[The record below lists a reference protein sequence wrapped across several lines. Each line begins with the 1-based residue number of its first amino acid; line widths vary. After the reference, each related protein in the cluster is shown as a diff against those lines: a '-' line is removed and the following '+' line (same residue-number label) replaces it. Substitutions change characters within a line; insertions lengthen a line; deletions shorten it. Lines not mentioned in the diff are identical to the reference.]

1 MKGLILILCLMLV
14 TPVVIAEEITVEEID
29 ARIEVCLRRVNA
41 VQKQYESEI
50 NNIQGQVFVLTE
62 LKKELLAEEVEET
75 TSDDIL

>member
-62 LKKELLAEEVEET
+62 LKKKLLAEEVEET